1 MIKNFFTNNLTLLII
16 LSAIWGSAFIAIK
29 ISVEFVNPISIASLR
44 LIIASLF
51 LLIIFFY
58 KKYAFNLNLRLVI
71 LITLIGI
78 IGNIIPFFLINWSEQ
93 FIQSNTTALLLSVA
107 PIFTLIL
114 APILTRDDNFT
125 LLKFISIIIGLV
137 GVFFIIGFDSISNFT
152 DNESYFIDYIKTC
165 PADRFIYTIN
175 QKLLFLKIQI
185 MKNFFNLFYIRICI
199 IIKKF

>member
-58 KKYAFNLNLRLVI
+58 KKYVFNLNFRLVI

-78 IGNIIPFFLINWSEQ
+78 IGNIIPFF
-93 FIQSNTTALLLSVA
+93 
-107 PIFTLIL
+107 
-114 APILTRDDNFT
+114 
-125 LLKFISIIIGLV
+125 
-137 GVFFIIGFDSISNFT
+137 
-152 DNESYFIDYIKTC
+152 
-165 PADRFIYTIN
+165 
-175 QKLLFLKIQI
+175 
-185 MKNFFNLFYIRICI
+185 FN
-199 IIKKF
+199 